1 MDQKATISAALSAFV
16 KQLRARDV
24 EGASALFEEHAVL
37 FGSEEGESAHGRD
50 GLREFFER
58 IYRRPHTYGWTWDD
72 MTVDGDDGLLWF
84 VAPATVVIRQDDGSE
99 TVAPYRLSGVLRR
112 GRDDDWRFALFN
124 GSEPTVPS

>member
-24 EGASALFEEHAVL
+24 EGASALFDEHAVL
-37 FGSEEGESAHGRD
+37 FGSGEGESAHGRE

-72 MTVDGDDGLLWF
+72 MTADGDDGLLWF

-112 GRDDDWRFALFN
+112 C
-124 GSEPTVPS
+124 P

>member
-1 MDQKATISAALSAFV
+1 LKARLLSLRNTQSYSAPRRV
-16 KQLRARDV
+16 KV
-24 EGASALFEEHAVL
+24 
-37 FGSEEGESAHGRD
+37 AHGRE

-112 GRDDDWRFALFN
+112 GRDDDWLFALFN
-124 GSEPTVPS
+124 GSEPTVPT

>member
-1 MDQKATISAALSAFV
+1 LDQKATISAALTAFV
-16 KQLRARDV
+16 TQLRARDV
-24 EGASALFEEHAVL
+24 EGASDLFEEHAVL

-58 IYRRPHTYGWTWDD
+58 IYRRPHTYGWIWDD

-112 GRDDDWRFALFN
+112 LHNDEWRFVLFN
-124 GSEPTVPS
+124 GSEPTVPT

>member
-24 EGASALFEEHAVL
+24 EGANALFEEHAVL
-37 FGSEEGESAHGRD
+37 FGSEGESAHGREA
-50 GLREFFER
+50 LREFFER

-72 MTVDGDDGLLWF
+72 MIVGGDDGLLWF
-84 VAPATVVIRQDDGSE
+84 VAPATVVIRQDDSSE

-124 GSEPTVPS
+124 GSEPTVPT